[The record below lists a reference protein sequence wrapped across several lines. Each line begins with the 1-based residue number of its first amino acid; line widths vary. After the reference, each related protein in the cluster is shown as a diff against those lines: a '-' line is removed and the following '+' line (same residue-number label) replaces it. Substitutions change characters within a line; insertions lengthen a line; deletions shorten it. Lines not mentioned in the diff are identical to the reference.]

1 MKAGSE
7 GSEGNE
13 GIPRPPHS
21 PFPPLIRD
29 IERQLV
35 SALGLSPLPIAPGL
49 ARAEGTW
56 KERPVT
62 IETRAYR
69 GGPLR
74 YARFVTA
81 VGEELE
87 IGNVLCLSVPEEPL
101 PIFGAD
107 LVARLVPGRPGEGE
121 ARWQTMVAADLSP
134 THPEEA
140 GRARQLA
147 GLERRL
153 APYRG
158 VLPSAGELPAWCAR
172 WFSSHAVFTRPP
184 AAQLGAAVAAVREM
198 AAEFVCLARVAGGS
212 VGAGTEWRR
221 SEEMAARVARTQDEY
236 AAAHRADDKGLT
248 MLARMF
254 GAGWAGRYVEEILFP
269 DSSGGRRGRH

>member
-1 MKAGSE
+1 MKG
-7 GSEGNE
+7 GGD
-13 GIPRPPHS
+13 GGRPP
-21 PFPPLIRD
+21 FAPLVRD

-35 SALGLSPLPIAPGL
+35 DALELSPLPIEPEL

-56 KERPVT
+56 KERPVA

-69 GGPLR
+69 GRAIR

-81 VGEELE
+81 VGAELE
-87 IGNVLCLSVPEEPL
+87 IGNVLCLSVPDGPL
-101 PIFGAD
+101 PILGAD

-172 WFSSHAVFTRPP
+172 WFSSHAVFSRPSP
-184 AAQLGAAVAAVREM
+184 PQLGAAVAAVREM
-198 AAEFVCLARVAGGS
+198 ASEFVCLARA
-212 VGAGTEWRR
+212 AEQERR
-221 SEEMAARVARTQDEY
+221 RPELVARVSTVQDEY

-269 DSSGGRRGRH
+269 DSSGRR